1 MIRDALGR
9 LLGRLG
15 IGQAGVDYEESKRIA
30 SDPDPKVRLRL
41 AGRADARPEVLY
53 YLAEDETA
61 EVRAAIAHNAKT
73 PWKADRLLAKDQD
86 EDVRAALAGKIGRL
100 VPNLPA
106 DAKAKVRDR
115 VFEVLRILVEDQ
127 LPRVRRI
134 LAEELKQAEAAPK
147 DVIDR
152 LARDRELTVA
162 APILQYSPLLSDQDL
177 LDIINSAPVQGALTA
192 IARRGS
198 VSEPVADRIVA
209 AEDVP
214 AVAALL
220 GNASAQIREETLD
233 RIVER
238 APTVGHWHEPLV
250 LRRQLPARLIKRV
263 AGFVTSSLL
272 NILAARDDLDA
283 TTAVELAFLVKER
296 LATEAET
303 VGSNA
308 ASKAAEQY
316 AKGRLGEA
324 EVLAAIEAGNQA
336 FVIHALSL
344 KSGLDVPVV
353 HKILDSGSGKA
364 VVSLVW
370 RAGFG
375 MAMATT
381 LQHRMARVPP
391 GAIVHP
397 KNGTEF
403 PLSENDMNWYAS
415 FYES

>member
-1 MIRDALGR
+1 MIKGLFGKLVGKFRGESV
-9 LLGRLG
+9 
-15 IGQAGVDYEESKRIA
+15 VDYEESKRIA
-30 SDPDPKVRLRL
+30 RHPDAEVRRKLAQRL
-41 AGRADARPEVLY
+41 DAKPEVLY
-53 YLAEDETA
+53 YLAEDEAA
-61 EVRAAIAHNAKT
+61 EVRAAAAQNKAT
-73 PWKADRLLAKDQD
+73 PWKADKLLATDPD
-86 EDVRAALAGKIGRL
+86 EDVRVALAGKIGRL
-100 VPNLPA
+100 VPNLPP
-106 DAKAKVRDR
+106 DAKAKLRDR
-115 VFEVLRILVEDQ
+115 AFEVLRILVEDQ

-134 LAEELKQAEAAPK
+134 LAEELKQTNAAPK

-192 IARRGS
+192 IARRPG
-198 VSEPVADRIVA
+198 VSEPVTDRIVA

-220 GNASAQIREETLD
+220 ANPSAQIREETLD

-238 APTVGHWHEPLV
+238 APNVGHWHEPLV

-272 NILAARDDLDA
+272 NILAAREDLNA
-283 TTAVELAFLVKER
+283 ETAVELAFLVKER

-303 VGSNA
+303 TGSSA
-308 ASKAAEQY
+308 ASKAAEQL

-324 EVLAAIEAGNQA
+324 EVMAAIDNAQQA

-344 KSGLDVPVV
+344 KSGLDVPIV

-364 VVSLVW
+364 VVSLAW
-370 RAGFG
+370 RCGLS
-375 MAMATT
+375 MSLATA

-397 KNGTEF
+397 KNATEF
-403 PLSENDMNWYAS
+403 PLSENDMNWYVS
-415 FYES
+415 FYEG

>member
-1 MIRDALGR
+1 MIRGFFDGLRLRLRAGFGR
-9 LLGRLG
+9 
-15 IGQAGVDYEESKRIA
+15 VDYEESKRIA
-30 SDPDPKVRLRL
+30 SDPDPAVRRRL
-41 AGRADARPEVLY
+41 AERGNAKPEVLY
-53 YLAEDETA
+53 YLAEDEAA
-61 EVRAAIAHNAKT
+61 EVRAAIAVNKTT
-73 PWKADRLLAKDQD
+73 PWKADKLLAKDPD

-100 VPNLPA
+100 VPNLPP
-106 DAKAKVRDR
+106 DAKAKMRDR

-134 LAEELKQAEAAPK
+134 LADELKQSNAVPK

-152 LARDRELTVA
+152 LARDKELTVA

-192 IARRGS
+192 IARRSS
-198 VSEPVADRIVA
+198 VSEPVSDLIVA

-220 GNASAQIREETLD
+220 ANPSAQIREETLD
-233 RIVER
+233 RIVDR
-238 APTVGHWHEPLV
+238 APPIGHWHEPLV
-250 LRRQLPARLIKRV
+250 LRRQLPARLVKRV

-272 NILAARDDLDA
+272 NILAARDDLDSE
-283 TTAVELAFLVKER
+283 TAVELAFLVKER

-303 VGSNA
+303 TGAGA
-308 ASKAAEQY
+308 ASKAAEQF
-316 AKGRLGEA
+316 ARGKLGEP
-324 EVLAAIEAGNQA
+324 EILAAIDRGHQA

-364 VVSLVW
+364 VVSLAW
-370 RAGFG
+370 RAGFS
-375 MAMATT
+375 MTLAST

-397 KNGTEF
+397 KSGTEF
-403 PLSENDMNWYAS
+403 PLSENDMNWYVS
-415 FYES
+415 FYEG